1 MKQCIDCAFYS
12 MWDGV
17 CMHPTSPNLWTLRE
31 GGNADICNDFEKEVI
46 QDDISGSIQGTN
58 RA

>member
-17 CMHPTSPNLWTLRE
+17 CMHQTSPHLWTLRS
-31 GGNADICNDFEKEVI
+31 GGNAEACEDFTDNEYEEEDND
-46 QDDISGSIQGTN
+46 SAGSD
-58 RA
+58 